1 MSGKKKSPAVAGTTD
16 RARVLSNAPG
26 QPQYN
31 TPHRKRY
38 HLAVSVLGTLI
49 EVKGRAAQTLLLLT
63 QKGSRGFTSG
73 EASPLGW
80 AKRTSHYIH
89 QLRKLGFEIVTLPEK
104 DGDVVI
110 GRYVLTQRV
119 VIVARCGL

>member
-1 MSGKKKSPAVAGTTD
+1 MSDDKKSPAAGETAD
-16 RARVLSNAPG
+16 RARGLSSASR

-31 TPHRKRY
+31 TCKHKG
-38 HLAVSVLGTLI
+38 HKLTVSVQGTLI
-49 EVKGRAAQTLLLLT
+49 EVKGRAAQTLLLLK

-89 QLRKLGFEIVTLPEK
+89 QLRKLGFQIVTLPEK